1 VLNEGSN
8 AGVAYA
14 DAVSRL
20 MGEQIEMRVLGPER
34 RSLLQRLLWRT
45 A

>member
-1 VLNEGSN
+1 M
-8 AGVAYA
+8 AYA

-20 MGEQIEMRVLGPER
+20 MGEQTEMRVLGPER
-34 RSLLQRLLWRT
+34 RGLLQRLLWRT